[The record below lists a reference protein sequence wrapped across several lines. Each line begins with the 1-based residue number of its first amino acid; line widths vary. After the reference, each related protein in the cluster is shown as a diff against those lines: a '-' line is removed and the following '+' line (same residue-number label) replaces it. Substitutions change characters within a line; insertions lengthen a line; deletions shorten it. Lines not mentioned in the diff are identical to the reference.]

1 MEDSKKQQQAEED
14 DFESLVD
21 ECAKDLDKK
30 VTLTIPAPK

>member
-1 MEDSKKQQQAEED
+1 MEDNKKQEED

-30 VTLTIPAPK
+30 VTLAAPK